1 MLGNVVLSGPDYCVG
16 VIRALVDWWD
26 SVELWLTQ
34 LAFPLQV
41 LLAAVV
47 LLPLCWFVAAV
58 ADRLLDAVTDLV
70 LAKVRA
76 RKAPPE
82 GES

>member
-1 MLGNVVLSGPDYCVG
+1 MD

-41 LLAAVV
+41 LLSALV
-47 LLPLCWFVAAV
+47 LLPLCWFVAAG
-58 ADRLLDAVTDLV
+58 ADRIVDRITDRVQAV
-70 LAKVRA
+70 ARA
-76 RKAPPE
+76 RRTPE
-82 GES
+82 EPEAKP

>member
-1 MLGNVVLSGPDYCVG
+1 M
-16 VIRALVDWWD
+16 IRALVDWWD

-47 LLPLCWFVAAV
+47 LLPLCWFVV
-58 ADRLLDAVTDLV
+58 AGADTLLDKVTDRV
-70 LAKVRA
+70 QAIVRA
-76 RKAPPE
+76 RRAPEEP
-82 GES
+82 GTGPR

>member
-1 MLGNVVLSGPDYCVG
+1 MASAPDYCVD

-47 LLPLCWFVAAV
+47 LLPLCWFVAAG

-70 LAKVRA
+70 LGKLRS

>member
-1 MLGNVVLSGPDYCVG
+1 MG

-47 LLPLCWFVAAV
+47 LLPLCWFVAAG
-58 ADRLLDAVTDLV
+58 ADTLLDRVTERV
-70 LAKVRA
+70 QAIARA
-76 RKAPPE
+76 RRAPEEPE
-82 GES
+82 AGP